1 MKLVNKSVAA
11 SAVVLSSL
19 LSFSVVYAAT
29 APEAVPAPAAEAAEI
44 FAGSASAPPPVE
56 SLISPP
62 QAAAEKARGQK
73 GGVAVS
79 AEADGLQLT
88 TGWYRVQQTYRFLG
102 DSSTWAYLE
111 GPNAWI
117 LCNDNECEQMLIAA
131 AESSHWLYVNMTSAS
146 TFNAV
151 RLYKY

>member
-11 SAVVLSSL
+11 STVVFSSL
-19 LSFSVVYAAT
+19 LSFSVVHAAT
-29 APEAVPAPAAEAAEI
+29 APEAVPAPEAAEI

-111 GPNAWI
+111 GANTWI